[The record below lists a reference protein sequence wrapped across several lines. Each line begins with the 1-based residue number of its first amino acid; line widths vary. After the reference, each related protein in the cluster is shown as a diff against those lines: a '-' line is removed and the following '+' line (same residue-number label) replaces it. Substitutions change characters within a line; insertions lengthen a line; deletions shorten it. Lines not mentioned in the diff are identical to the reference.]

1 LPALTVISYVIF
13 AGLLFYCLKWF
24 IQGLKGTHRSPP
36 EPAVKVKPWLLG
48 RTILA
53 WFLVLLFCSMAAS
66 SARLISQKTSQP
78 EENSESSVAEGIGRV
93 VGSLSLLAGIGLS
106 LSWTRKLTR
115 EWRQRR
121 DSAAQNQTVTQ
132 ASTEVARYSPRIF
145 RALKLFVAFF
155 SLFAGLYIVYIL
167 IHGYPDPGTAPLPLI
182 MLIAL
187 PLGATILWM
196 EWKKNETDS

>member
-1 LPALTVISYVIF
+1 MPALTIISYTVF
-13 AGLLFYCLKWF
+13 GVFLFYFVKWF

-36 EPAVKVKPWLLG
+36 EPTVKVKPWLLG

-66 SARLISQKTSQP
+66 SARLISQRISEP
-78 EENSESSVAEGIGRV
+78 EGDSKSNVAEGIGRV

-106 LSWTRKLTR
+106 LLWTRKLTR

-121 DSAAQNQTVTQ
+121 NNTAANQTVTQ
-132 ASTEVARYSPRIF
+132 PSTAVARYSPRIL

-196 EWKKNETDS
+196 EWMKNKKDS